1 MSKTIKEWFES
12 IQDPEI
18 RQKALANM
26 DEKEKDRKVGSLKE
40 AIRIG
45 FDWQPS
51 PEGYVFW
58 EDISLN
64 YKQVEDTTNSVH
76 ENKHPLPFIVPK
88 ETSKDV
94 NVPYIS
100 NKDKDTPKQ
109 HTYDLKI
116 YNGRVKVYVDG
127 YVMFTFNQIDFSGYY
142 AFKDDSSLFGITIY
156 MNREKASPQE
166 MDIYFKTKE
175 NWLNI
180 LKLLDER
187 L

>member
-12 IQDPEI
+12 IEDIEI
-18 RQKALANM
+18 RNRALVNM
-26 DEKEKDRKVGSLKE
+26 DEKDRDRKVYSFKE
-40 AIRIG
+40 AIRGG
-45 FDWQPS
+45 FDWQPT
-51 PEGYVFW
+51 PEGYEYW
-58 EDISLN
+58 DKISQGGLN
-64 YKQVEDTTNSVH
+64 DSIQPRSPYPVNPDHYKNAI
-76 ENKHPLPFIVPK
+76 KMA
-88 ETSKDV
+88 
-94 NVPYIS
+94 
-100 NKDKDTPKQ
+100 DTPKQ